1 MFVKQCLFV
10 STFSPMMYRLS
21 VCVLFLLLSIF
32 CVYAQ
37 TEDGDGEQQNQ
48 QQTDQEELDV
58 ALNEGLKP
66 FYKMTHLFLEYIQP
80 NNISAEILSKEL
92 KGRSLLVTSNTNSR
106 LQDWCQCYNVR
117 GNSLALCYLAV
128 VMELPDS
135 LWMNCKSEFGVI
147 FLRCSP
153 M

>member
-1 MFVKQCLFV
+1 
-10 STFSPMMYRLS
+10 MMYKLS

-37 TEDGDGEQQNQ
+37 DGDGEQQNQ

-92 KGRSLLVTSNTNSR
+92 KGRSLLVTSLVTCDTNSR
-106 LQDWCQCYNVR
+106 L
-117 GNSLALCYLAV
+117 
-128 VMELPDS
+128 
-135 LWMNCKSEFGVI
+135 
-147 FLRCSP
+147 
-153 M
+153 